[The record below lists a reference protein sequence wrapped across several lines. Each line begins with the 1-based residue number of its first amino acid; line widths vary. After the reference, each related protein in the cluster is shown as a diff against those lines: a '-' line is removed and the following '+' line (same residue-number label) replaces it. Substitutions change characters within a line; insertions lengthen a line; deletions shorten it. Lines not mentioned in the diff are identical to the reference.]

1 MMELIWDMKH
11 VTGIM
16 RMEFNW
22 TKKYANGIMTM
33 EFTWNI
39 KMKDTLMEFAW
50 AKLSLASILFVT
62 TENVKQIKKY
72 DNGKVPTK
80 KKMDIQQL

>member
-16 RMEFNW
+16 RMEFKW
-22 TKKYANGIMTM
+22 TKKYVNGIMTM

-39 KMKDTLMEFAW
+39 KNKDTLMEFAW
-50 AKLSLASILFVT
+50 VKLSLPSILFVT
-62 TENVKQIKKY
+62 IGNAKIIEEEKI
-72 DNGKVPTK
+72 VPTK
-80 KKMDIQQL
+80 NK

>member
-1 MMELIWDMKH
+1 MMEFIWDMKH

-22 TKKYANGIMTM
+22 TKKYANVIMTM

-50 AKLSLASILFVT
+50 AKLAWSPILVVT
-62 TENVKQIKKY
+62 TENVGQIEKY
-72 DNGKVPTK
+72 DNGKRPTK
-80 KKMDIQQL
+80 KKMDI